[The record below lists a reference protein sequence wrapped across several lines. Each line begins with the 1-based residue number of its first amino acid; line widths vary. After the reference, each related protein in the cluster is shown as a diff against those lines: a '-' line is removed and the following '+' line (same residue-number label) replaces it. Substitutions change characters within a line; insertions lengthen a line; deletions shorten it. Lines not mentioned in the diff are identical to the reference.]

1 MHARGTLHLAS
12 PRVNPWLRSTSN
24 PATSLYA
31 HVTSTPL
38 PPTMSHIDPGVEDR
52 IKQSAENVEDDDDA
66 AQKERGDTRDA
77 VTARQPSRW
86 WFASTAC
93 PLLAGTFGPLAS
105 MFNICALVYHWRQ
118 YIPPGG
124 TQSTS
129 EQAGLTLPDPP
140 FLIGLNVASLVCALV
155 GNASLL
161 LNMAQRV
168 RFSIAQ
174 PITITG
180 FLLAGLLLVVDLVV
194 LGSTPNYAITRP
206 EAIPRDRHSL
216 TGAFYYGI
224 FAASIYII
232 IGGLMFLTVYGAH
245 TGHYRK
251 RFALTGP
258 QRTLMLQTMSFV
270 TYLLLG
276 ALVYS
281 HIEGWEYLNAVYWA
295 DVTLLTV
302 GLGEYSPSTALGQG
316 LLFPFAIGGILMI
329 GLVVG
334 SIRSL
339 VLDRGKEKLSLRIV
353 EKKRSKATRNV
364 DERKQTIR
372 ISPFAKADF
381 NTDPS
386 LSQAQRRREEFTAM
400 RRVQAAGER
409 ERRWFGLLTSG
420 AFALLLWFVGAA
432 VFQQTEYTQQWSY
445 LQSLYFSYTSLLTIG
460 YGDFH
465 PQSNSGKA
473 FFVIWSQLA
482 VPSLTIL
489 ISNMGDTIVKTFSEL
504 TVSIA
509 AVTVLPNEQGFRAG
523 FTTMTKRFFG
533 WAQNTVSD
541 ITMPGLFGDIPR
553 QPQSGEHPATF
564 DGLMRDR
571 LADRLS
577 AHVTRDA
584 RFRDGDSLGDD
595 IQFYHYVLAR
605 ECRVVQCDLSASPP
619 KKYSWEDWEYFLKL
633 IGNEESP
640 ICSLGKHTGVQ
651 VTNSMSDRSSS
662 NSPDDEKSRN
672 LQSASEHSDARTQV
686 TTADSPEKTEHSLS
700 HGGIGNHDSSVRSE
714 KDTSDHLPTGQHQH
728 HHHKTHH
735 SHTEDFL
742 RRWSWLSKDSPL
754 MSSKSEA
761 EWILDRLS
769 AALERE
775 LHRQQRGRRQQPPIG
790 LRDVRKATEKG
801 TNKNTH
807 DGAKKG
813 LGND

>member
-1 MHARGTLHLAS
+1 
-12 PRVNPWLRSTSN
+12 
-24 PATSLYA
+24 
-31 HVTSTPL
+31 
-38 PPTMSHIDPGVEDR
+38 
-52 IKQSAENVEDDDDA
+52 
-66 AQKERGDTRDA
+66 
-77 VTARQPSRW
+77 
-86 WFASTAC
+86 
-93 PLLAGTFGPLAS
+93 
-105 MFNICALVYHWRQ
+105 
-118 YIPPGG
+118 
-124 TQSTS
+124 
-129 EQAGLTLPDPP
+129 
-140 FLIGLNVASLVCALV
+140 VA
-155 GNASLL
+155 
-161 LNMAQRV
+161 
-168 RFSIAQ
+168 
-174 PITITG
+174 
-180 FLLAGLLLVVDLVV
+180 
-194 LGSTPNYAITRP
+194 
-206 EAIPRDRHSL
+206 
-216 TGAFYYGI
+216 
-224 FAASIYII
+224 
-232 IGGLMFLTVYGAH
+232 
-245 TGHYRK
+245 
-251 RFALTGP
+251 
-258 QRTLMLQTMSFV
+258 
-270 TYLLLG
+270 YLLLG

-302 GLGEYSPSTALGQG
+302 GLGEYSPSTSLGKG

-445 LQSLYFSYTSLLTIG
+445 LESLYFSYTSLLTIG

-489 ISNMGDTIVKTFSEL
+489 ISNMGDTIVKAFSDI

-509 AVTVLPNEQGFRAG
+509 AVTVLPGEQGFRAG
-523 FTTMTKRFFG
+523 FTTMVKRVLG
-533 WAQNTVSD
+533 WAQNTASD

-553 QPQSGEHPATF
+553 HPQSGEKPATF

-577 AHVTRDA
+577 THVTRDA
-584 RFRDGDSLGDD
+584 RAMDGDSLGDD
-595 IQFYHYVLAR
+595 LQFYHYVLAR
-605 ECRVVQCDLSASPP
+605 ECRAVQCDLNASPP
-619 KKYSWEDWEYFLKL
+619 KRYSWEDWEYFLKL
-633 IGNEESP
+633 IGNEENP
-640 ICSLGKHTGVQ
+640 ICCLGKHTGVH
-651 VTNSMSDRSSS
+651 VTTSRSDRSPSS
-662 NSPDDEKSRN
+662 SPDNDKTRN
-672 LQSASEHSDARTQV
+672 AQSANEHYGTGAKIVS
-686 TTADSPEKTEHSLS
+686 ADSTAQHGHSS
-700 HGGIGNHDSSVRSE
+700 SKGGATKNDSPLHSG
-714 KDTSDHLPTGQHQH
+714 KDTTDHLRTNRH

-742 RRWSWLSKDSPL
+742 RSWSWLSKDSPL

-790 LRDVRKATEKG
+790 LRDVHKRTEGGINKSTTEG
-801 TNKNTH
+801 TKQ
-807 DGAKKG
+807 AI
-813 LGND
+813 GND

>member
-1 MHARGTLHLAS
+1 
-12 PRVNPWLRSTSN
+12 
-24 PATSLYA
+24 
-31 HVTSTPL
+31 
-38 PPTMSHIDPGVEDR
+38 
-52 IKQSAENVEDDDDA
+52 
-66 AQKERGDTRDA
+66 
-77 VTARQPSRW
+77 
-86 WFASTAC
+86 
-93 PLLAGTFGPLAS
+93 
-105 MFNICALVYHWRQ
+105 
-118 YIPPGG
+118 
-124 TQSTS
+124 
-129 EQAGLTLPDPP
+129 LTLPDPP

-161 LNMAQRV
+161 LNMAQRL

-180 FLLAGLLLVVDLVV
+180 FLLAGILLIVDLVV
-194 LGSTPNYAITRP
+194 LGATPNYAITRP

-224 FAASIYII
+224 FAASIYVI

-245 TGHYRK
+245 TGRYRK

-302 GLGEYSPSTALGQG
+302 GLGDYSPSTPLGQG

-372 ISPFAKADF
+372 ISLFATADF

-409 ERRWFGLLTSG
+409 ERRWFALVTSG

-445 LQSLYFSYTSLLTIG
+445 LQSLYISYTSLLTIG
-460 YGDFH
+460 YGDPR

-489 ISNMGDTIVKTFSEL
+489 ISNMGDTIVKAFSDI

-509 AVTVLPNEQGFRAG
+509 AVTVLPDEQGFRAG

-541 ITMPGLFGDIPR
+541 IEMPGLFGDIPR
-553 QPQSGEHPATF
+553 HPQSGRKPATF

-577 AHVTRDA
+577 AHVTQDA
-584 RFRDGDSLGDD
+584 RVRDSDGDTLGDD

-633 IGNEESP
+633 IGNEENP
-640 ICSLGKHTGVQ
+640 ISSLGKHHGVRA
-651 VTNSMSDRSSS
+651 TTSKCDRSSS
-662 NSPDDEKSRN
+662 SSPDGGKTRN
-672 LQSASEHSDARTQV
+672 AQSASFPQ
-686 TTADSPEKTEHSLS
+686 
-700 HGGIGNHDSSVRSE
+700 GGVGDNDGAIRSE
-714 KDTSDHLPTGQHQH
+714 KDTSH
-728 HHHKTHH
+728 HSKSDRNHKSHH
-735 SHTEDFL
+735 SHTEEFL
-742 RRWSWLSKDSPL
+742 RNWSWLSKDSPL
-754 MSSKSEA
+754 MSRKSEA

-775 LHRQQRGRRQQPPIG
+775 LERQQRGRRQQPPIG
-790 LRDVRKATEKG
+790 LRDVRKKVERETNESTTDG
-801 TNKNTH
+801 TKQ
-807 DGAKKG
+807 D

>member
-1 MHARGTLHLAS
+1 M
-12 PRVNPWLRSTSN
+12 ST
-24 PATSLYA
+24 
-31 HVTSTPL
+31 
-38 PPTMSHIDPGVEDR
+38 IDPGVDDR
-52 IKQSAENVEDDDDA
+52 IKQSAEAVEDSDSA
-66 AQKERGDTRDA
+66 VQKERGDTRDA
-77 VTARQPSRW
+77 VAAKQPGRW

-124 TQSTS
+124 TKSTS

-140 FLIGLNVASLVCALV
+140 FLVGLNVASLVCALV

-161 LNMAQRV
+161 LNMAQRL

-180 FLLAGLLLVVDLVV
+180 FLLAGILLVVDLVV
-194 LGSTPNYAITRP
+194 LGSSPNYAITRP
-206 EAIPRDRHSL
+206 EAIPNDKHSL

-251 RFALTGP
+251 RFELTGP

-270 TYLLLG
+270 AYLLLG

-302 GLGEYSPSTALGQG
+302 GLGEYSPSTSLGKG

-364 DERKQTIR
+364 DERRQTIR

-409 ERRWFGLLTSG
+409 ERRWFGLMTSG

-432 VFQQTEYTQQWSY
+432 VFQQTEYIQQWSY
-445 LQSLYFSYTSLLTIG
+445 LDSLYFSYTSLLTIG

-489 ISNMGDTIVKTFSEL
+489 ISNMGDTIVKSFSDI

-509 AVTVLPNEQGFRAG
+509 AITVLPGEQGFRAG
-523 FTTMTKRFFG
+523 FTTMTKRLLS
-533 WAQNTVSD
+533 WARNTVSD

-553 QPQSGEHPATF
+553 QPQRGEHPSTF
-564 DGLMRDR
+564 DNLMRGR
-571 LADRLS
+571 LSDRLS

-584 RFRDGDSLGDD
+584 RVCDGDSDSLRDD

-605 ECRVVQCDLSASPP
+605 ECRVVQRDLNASPA
-619 KKYSWEDWEYFLKL
+619 KCYSWEDWEYFLKL

-640 ICSLGKHTGVQ
+640 IQPLGKHNAAKVKTSG
-651 VTNSMSDRSSS
+651 SGRSSS
-662 NSPDDEKSRN
+662 SSPDDIPTRN
-672 LQSASEHSDARTQV
+672 VQSSSEHIGAVAKEIAVDSTFQPERPLSD
-686 TTADSPEKTEHSLS
+686 
-700 HGGIGNHDSSVRSE
+700 GGIDNDRSE
-714 KDTSDHLPTGQHQH
+714 KDMSNHLRSDHG
-728 HHHKTHH
+728 HKTHR
-735 SHTEDFL
+735 SHTTDFL
-742 RRWSWLSKDSPL
+742 YNWSWLSRDSPL

-775 LHRQQRGRRQQPPIG
+775 LHRQQHGRRQQPPIG
-790 LRDVRKATEKG
+790 LRDICKA
-801 TNKNTH
+801 
-807 DGAKKG
+807 D
-813 LGND
+813 

>member
-1 MHARGTLHLAS
+1 MWLVHAVTLQFSNACIILGCAPPAS
-12 PRVNPWLRSTSN
+12 TYTHIS
-24 PATSLYA
+24 
-31 HVTSTPL
+31 PL
-38 PPTMSHIDPGVEDR
+38 TFTMSTIDPGVEER
-52 IKQSAENVEDDDDA
+52 IKQSADDVEDNDNG
-66 AQKERGDTRDA
+66 AQKERGDKKDA
-77 VTARQPSRW
+77 EDAKQPSRW

-93 PLLAGTFGPLAS
+93 PLIAGTFGPIAS
-105 MFNICALVYHWRQ
+105 GFNICALVYHWRQ

-124 TQSTS
+124 NQSTS

-161 LNMAQRV
+161 LNMAQRL
-168 RFSIAQ
+168 RFAIAQ
-174 PITITG
+174 PITIVG
-180 FLLAGLLLVVDLVV
+180 FLLAGILLVVDLAV
-194 LGSTPNYAITRP
+194 LGGTPHYAITRP
-206 EAIPRDRHSL
+206 EAIPNERHSL

-224 FAASIYII
+224 FAAAIYII
-232 IGGLMFLTVYGAH
+232 IGGLMFMTVYGAH
-245 TGHYRK
+245 TGHYPK
-251 RFALTGP
+251 RFELTGP

-302 GLGEYSPSTALGQG
+302 GLGDYSPSTPLGQG

-334 SIRSL
+334 SIRTL

-353 EKKRSKATRNV
+353 EKKRSKATHNV
-364 DERKQTIR
+364 NERRQTIR

-400 RRVQAAGER
+400 RKVQTASER
-409 ERRWFGLLTSG
+409 ERRWFGLITSG
-420 AFALLLWFVGAA
+420 AFALLLWFAGAA

-445 LQSLYFSYTSLLTIG
+445 FESLYFSYTSLLTIG
-460 YGDFH
+460 YGSPH
-465 PQSNSGKA
+465 PDSNSGKA

-489 ISNMGDTIVKTFSEL
+489 ISNMGDTIVKTFSDI

-509 AVTVLPNEQGFRAG
+509 AVTVLPGEQGFRAG
-523 FTTMTKRFFG
+523 FAAISRRFFS

-541 ITMPGLFGDIPR
+541 ITPPGLFGDVPR
-553 QPQSGEHPATF
+553 QPQEKNHQANF
-564 DGLMRDR
+564 ENLMRGR
-571 LADRLS
+571 LAHRL
-577 AHVTRDA
+577 AVHTTRDA
-584 RFRDGDSLGDD
+584 RIGDGDSLADD
-595 IQFYHYVLAR
+595 LQFYHYVLAR
-605 ECRVVQCDLSASPP
+605 ECRVVQRDLSGSPD

-633 IGNEESP
+633 IGSEESP
-640 ICSLGKHTGVQ
+640 IRSLGKHTAKEATTSTGK
-651 VTNSMSDRSSS
+651 DSSAT
-662 NSPDDEKSRN
+662 SPDDDASHVT
-672 LQSASEHSDARTQV
+672 QSASENNGAQTEV
-686 TTADSPEKTEHSLS
+686 LTADSAPYS
-700 HGGIGNHDSSVRSE
+700 HGGIDNKNSSARSE
-714 KDTSDHLPTGQHQH
+714 KDAGDHKRSR

-735 SHTEDFL
+735 SHTQDFL
-742 RRWSWLSKDSPL
+742 RSWSWLSRDSPL

-775 LHRQQRGRRQQPPIG
+775 LYRQQSGRREQPPIG
-790 LRDVRKATEKG
+790 LRDVRKHLEGG
-801 TNKNTH
+801 TSEDTA
-807 DGAKKG
+807 DDAKQG

>member
-1 MHARGTLHLAS
+1 M
-12 PRVNPWLRSTSN
+12 ST
-24 PATSLYA
+24 
-31 HVTSTPL
+31 
-38 PPTMSHIDPGVEDR
+38 IDPGVEDR
-52 IKQSAENVEDDDDA
+52 IKQSADDVEDNDGG
-66 AQKERGDTRDA
+66 AQKERGDTGDA
-77 VTARQPSRW
+77 VAAKQPSRW

-93 PLLAGTFGPLAS
+93 PLLAGTFGPIAS
-105 MFNICALVYHWRQ
+105 GFNICALVYHWRQ

-124 TQSTS
+124 NQSTS

-168 RFSIAQ
+168 RFSVAQ
-174 PITITG
+174 PITIAG
-180 FLLAGLLLVVDLVV
+180 FLLAGILLVVDLAV
-194 LGSTPNYAITRP
+194 LGGTPNYAITRP
-206 EAIPRDRHSL
+206 EAIPHDRHSL

-224 FAASIYII
+224 FAAAIYII
-232 IGGLMFLTVYGAH
+232 IGGLMFMTVYGAQ

-251 RFALTGP
+251 RFELTGP

-302 GLGEYSPSTALGQG
+302 GLGEYSPSTSLGKG

-353 EKKRSKATRNV
+353 EKKRSKATHNV
-364 DERKQTIR
+364 DERRQTIR

-445 LQSLYFSYTSLLTIG
+445 LESLYFSYTSLLTIG

-489 ISNMGDTIVKTFSEL
+489 ISNMGDTIVKAFSDI

-509 AVTVLPNEQGFRAG
+509 AVTVLPGEQGFRAG
-523 FTTMTKRFFG
+523 FATMTRRFFG

-541 ITMPGLFGDIPR
+541 ITLPGLFGDVPR
-553 QPQSGEHPATF
+553 QPHNRDHPATF
-564 DGLMRDR
+564 ENLMRGR
-571 LADRLS
+571 LADRL
-577 AHVTRDA
+577 AVHATRDV
-584 RFRDGDSLGDD
+584 RIEDGDSLGDD

-605 ECRVVQCDLSASPP
+605 ECRVVQRDLSASPA
-619 KKYSWEDWEYFLKL
+619 KSYSWEDWEYFLKL
-633 IGNEESP
+633 IGNEENP
-640 ICSLGKHTGVQ
+640 ICCLGNHTGKRATTPV
-651 VTNSMSDRSSS
+651 NEDSSS
-662 NSPDDEKSRN
+662 NSLDDVSTPRVRSAGGNNGVHAKSTAGSATQPGHALPHGETDEKDS
-672 LQSASEHSDARTQV
+672 
-686 TTADSPEKTEHSLS
+686 TTHQ
-700 HGGIGNHDSSVRSE
+700 E
-714 KDTSDHLPTGQHQH
+714 KDTLKHLRSD

-742 RRWSWLSKDSPL
+742 RSWSWLSKDSPL
-754 MSSKSEA
+754 MSSGSEA

-775 LHRQQRGRRQQPPIG
+775 LYRQRNGRQQQPPIG
-790 LRDVRKATEKG
+790 LRDLHKKMEGGTSKG
-801 TNKNTH
+801 IT
-807 DGAKKG
+807 DDAKQG
-813 LGND
+813 S

>member
-1 MHARGTLHLAS
+1 M
-12 PRVNPWLRSTSN
+12 ST
-24 PATSLYA
+24 
-31 HVTSTPL
+31 
-38 PPTMSHIDPGVEDR
+38 IDPGVEDR
-52 IKQSAENVEDDDDA
+52 IKQSAENVEDDDDG

-77 VTARQPSRW
+77 VAARQPSRW

-180 FLLAGLLLVVDLVV
+180 FLLAGILLIVDLVV

-206 EAIPRDRHSL
+206 EAIPHDRHSL

-224 FAASIYII
+224 FAASIYIV

-302 GLGEYSPSTALGQG
+302 GLGEYSPSTSLGKG

-381 NTDPS
+381 NTDPL

-445 LQSLYFSYTSLLTIG
+445 LESLYFAYTSLLTIG

-489 ISNMGDTIVKTFSEL
+489 ISNMGDTIVKAFSDI

-523 FTTMTKRFFG
+523 FTTMMKRVLG
-533 WAQNTVSD
+533 WAQNTASD

-553 QPQSGEHPATF
+553 HPQSEEKPATF

-577 AHVTRDA
+577 THVTRDA
-584 RFRDGDSLGDD
+584 RVMDGDSLGDD
-595 IQFYHYVLAR
+595 LQFYHYVLAR
-605 ECRVVQCDLSASPP
+605 ECRAVQCDLNASPP
-619 KKYSWEDWEYFLKL
+619 KRYSWEDWEYFLKL
-633 IGNEESP
+633 IGNEENP
-640 ICSLGKHTGVQ
+640 ICCLGKHTGAQ
-651 VTNSMSDRSSS
+651 VTPSKSDRSPSS
-662 NSPDDEKSRN
+662 SPDADTTRN
-672 LQSASEHSDARTQV
+672 AQSTNEHHGTGAKEVS
-686 TTADSPEKTEHSLS
+686 ADSTVQSGHSRSQEEVAYKNSSLPPEKKTS
-700 HGGIGNHDSSVRSE
+700 HHAQTNKHHNH
-714 KDTSDHLPTGQHQH
+714 KA
-728 HHHKTHH
+728 HH

-742 RRWSWLSKDSPL
+742 RSWSWLSKDSPL

-790 LRDVRKATEKG
+790 LRDVRKKLEGG
-801 TNKNTH
+801 TNKSAA
-807 DGAKKG
+807 DDAKQG
-813 LGND
+813 PGND

>member
-1 MHARGTLHLAS
+1 M
-12 PRVNPWLRSTSN
+12 ST
-24 PATSLYA
+24 
-31 HVTSTPL
+31 
-38 PPTMSHIDPGVEDR
+38 IDPGVEER
-52 IKQSAENVEDDDDA
+52 IKQSADDVEENGGQEE
-66 AQKERGDTRDA
+66 QGDTKDA
-77 VTARQPSRW
+77 VNAKQPSRW

-93 PLLAGTFGPLAS
+93 PLLAGTFGPIAS
-105 MFNICALVYHWRQ
+105 GFNICALVFEWRQ

-124 TQSTS
+124 TESTS
-129 EQAGLTLPDPP
+129 EQTGQTLPDPP
-140 FLIGLNVASLVCALV
+140 FLIGLNVASLLCALV

-174 PITITG
+174 PITIAG
-180 FLLAGLLLVVDLVV
+180 FLSAGILLIVDLAV
-194 LGSTPNYAITRP
+194 LSALPNHGITRP
-206 EAIPRDRHSL
+206 EAIPHNRHAF
-216 TGAFYYGI
+216 TGAFYYAI
-224 FAASIYII
+224 FSASIYII
-232 IGGLMFLTVYGAH
+232 IGGLMFMTVYGAN

-251 RFALTGP
+251 RFELTGP

-302 GLGEYSPSTALGQG
+302 GLGEYSPSTALGKG

-339 VLDRGKEKLSLRIV
+339 VLDRGKEKLSMRIV
-353 EKKRSKATRNV
+353 EKKRSKATHNV

-400 RRVQAAGER
+400 RKVQDAGER

-445 LQSLYFSYTSLLTIG
+445 LQSLYFAYTSLLTIG

-489 ISNMGDTIVKTFSEL
+489 ISNMGDTIVKTFSDI
-504 TVSIA
+504 TVSIGA
-509 AVTVLPNEQGFRAG
+509 ITVLPEEQGFRAG
-523 FTTMTKRFFG
+523 FAALAKRSLG

-553 QPQSGEHPATF
+553 QPQNKEHPATF
-564 DGLMRDR
+564 DNLMRGR
-571 LADRLS
+571 LADRL
-577 AHVTRDA
+577 AVHVSRDA
-584 RFRDGDSLGDD
+584 GTDDDDSLTSD
-595 IQFYHYVLAR
+595 IKFYHYVLAR
-605 ECRVVQCDLSASPP
+605 ECRVVQRDLSASPA
-619 KKYSWEDWEYFLKL
+619 KRYSWEDWEYFLKL
-633 IGNEESP
+633 IGSEENPISYVKKQPSNKMASPSDSDSAQSSTADTTSCNVLPANEKDGIQVDGITIISDAQ
-640 ICSLGKHTGVQ
+640 GKHAQSHGENTGK
-651 VTNSMSDRSSS
+651 
-662 NSPDDEKSRN
+662 NSPT
-672 LQSASEHSDARTQV
+672 HSDAYRLHHIR
-686 TTADSPEKTEHSLS
+686 K
-700 HGGIGNHDSSVRSE
+700 NHRHE
-714 KDTSDHLPTGQHQH
+714 A
-728 HHHKTHH
+728 HH
-735 SHTEDFL
+735 SHVGDFL
-742 RRWSWLSKDSPL
+742 RSWSWLSRDSPL
-754 MSSKSEA
+754 LSSGSEA

-775 LHRQQRGRRQQPPIG
+775 LDTQRRGHRRQPPIR
-790 LRDVRKATEKG
+790 LRDVRKKKKDESSEDAV
-801 TNKNTH
+801 
-807 DGAKKG
+807 DAKQDF
-813 LGND
+813 GND

>member
-1 MHARGTLHLAS
+1 MHAGVPCIAWFGLAGHGS
-12 PRVNPWLRSTSN
+12 PPPPSMST
-24 PATSLYA
+24 
-31 HVTSTPL
+31 
-38 PPTMSHIDPGVEDR
+38 IDPGVEER
-52 IKQSAENVEDDDDA
+52 IKKSADDVEDNGE
-66 AQKERGDTRDA
+66 QKEHGDTRDA
-77 VTARQPSRW
+77 VNAKQPSRW

-93 PLLAGTFGPLAS
+93 PLLAGTFGPIAS
-105 MFNICALVYHWRQ
+105 GFNICALVYQWRQ

-124 TQSTS
+124 NESTS
-129 EQAGLTLPDPP
+129 EQSGMTLPDPP

-168 RFSIAQ
+168 RFSVAQ

-180 FLLAGLLLVVDLVV
+180 FLLGGVLLIVDLAV
-194 LGSTPNYAITRP
+194 LSGSPNYAITRP
-206 EAIPRDRHSL
+206 EAIPHDRHAF
-216 TGAFYYGI
+216 TGAFYYAI
-224 FAASIYII
+224 FAAAIYII
-232 IGGLMFLTVYGAH
+232 IGGLMFMTVYGAN

-251 RFALTGP
+251 RFELTGP

-302 GLGEYSPSTALGQG
+302 GLGEYSPSTALGKG

-339 VLDRGKEKLSLRIV
+339 VLDRGKEKLSMRIV
-353 EKKRSKATRNV
+353 EKKRSKATHNV

-400 RRVQAAGER
+400 RRVQDAGER
-409 ERRWFGLLTSG
+409 ERRWFGLSTSG
-420 AFALLLWFVGAA
+420 GFALLLWFVGAA

-445 LQSLYFSYTSLLTIG
+445 LQALYFAYTSLLTIG

-473 FFVIWSQLA
+473 FFVIWSLLA

-489 ISNMGDTIVKTFSEL
+489 ISNMGDTIVKTFSDL

-509 AVTVLPNEQGFRAG
+509 AVTVLPDEQGFRSG
-523 FTTMTKRFFG
+523 FVTLAKRLLNLT
-533 WAQNTVSD
+533 QNTISD

-553 QPQSGEHPATF
+553 QSHSKEHPATF
-564 DGLMRDR
+564 DDLMQGR
-571 LADRLS
+571 LAKRL
-577 AHVTRDA
+577 ANHVSRNA
-584 RFRDGDSLGDD
+584 EANDD
-595 IQFYHYVLAR
+595 DDLTTDIKFYHYVLAR
-605 ECRVVQCDLSASPP
+605 ECRVVQRDLSASPA
-619 KKYSWEDWEYFLKL
+619 KRYSWEEWEYFLKL
-633 IGNEESP
+633 IGNEENPIRFRRKQAGNQVPSP
-640 ICSLGKHTGVQ
+640 SDTESAQSLMDDAAPHDIQ
-651 VTNSMSDRSSS
+651 STNGNKDAETDVITSV
-662 NSPDDEKSRN
+662 
-672 LQSASEHSDARTQV
+672 SDAQPGH
-686 TTADSPEKTEHSLS
+686 AY
-700 HGGIGNHDSSVRSE
+700 SE
-714 KDTSDHLPTGQHQH
+714 KPQVKHSRKDHRHETR
-728 HHHKTHH
+728 H
-735 SHTEDFL
+735 SHTDDFL
-742 RRWSWLSKDSPL
+742 CNWSWLSKDSPL

-775 LHRQQRGRRQQPPIG
+775 LERQQTGHRRPPPIG
-790 LRDVRKATEKG
+790 LRDVRKGIKDEASERTVEDTEQG
-801 TNKNTH
+801 S
-807 DGAKKG
+807 
-813 LGND
+813 GND

>member
-1 MHARGTLHLAS
+1 MYLLSSCWSEYILARSKLSSQVTLRPPDFGADAGRHPSIYVNRRSKVGRL
-12 PRVNPWLRSTSN
+12 PRPTRMST
-24 PATSLYA
+24 
-31 HVTSTPL
+31 
-38 PPTMSHIDPGVEDR
+38 IDPGVEER
-52 IKQSAENVEDDDDA
+52 IKETAEDVEGNKD
-66 AQKERGDTRDA
+66 QKERGDNINA
-77 VTARQPSRW
+77 VNAEQPSRW

-93 PLLAGTFGPLAS
+93 PLLAGTFGPIAS
-105 MFNICALVYHWRQ
+105 GFNICALVYPWRQ

-124 TQSTS
+124 NESTS
-129 EQAGLTLPDPP
+129 EQTGQTLPDPP
-140 FLIGLNVASLVCALV
+140 FLIALNVASLVCALI

-174 PITITG
+174 PITIAG
-180 FLLAGLLLVVDLVV
+180 FILAGVLLVVDLAV
-194 LGSTPNYAITRP
+194 LSGSPHDAVTRP
-206 EAIPRDRHSL
+206 EAIPHDRHAF

-224 FAASIYII
+224 FAASIYIV
-232 IGGLMFLTVYGAH
+232 IGGLMFMTVYGAN

-302 GLGEYSPSTALGQG
+302 GLGEYSPSTALGKG

-339 VLDRGKEKLSLRIV
+339 VLDRGKEKLSMRIV

-364 DERKQTIR
+364 DERRQTIR

-409 ERRWFGLLTSG
+409 ERRWFGLMTSA

-432 VFQQTEYTQQWSY
+432 VFQETEFTQQWSY
-445 LQSLYFSYTSLLTIG
+445 LQALYFSYTSLLTIG

-473 FFVIWSQLA
+473 FFVIWSLLA

-489 ISNMGDTIVKTFSEL
+489 ISNMGDTIVKTFSEI
-504 TVSIA
+504 TVSIG
-509 AVTVLPNEQGFRAG
+509 AVTVLPEEQGFRAG
-523 FTTMTKRFFG
+523 LTTMMKHTLN
-533 WAQNTVSD
+533 WTQNTVSN
-541 ITMPGLFGDIPR
+541 ITIPGLFGDIPR
-553 QPQSGEHPATF
+553 QSQSKEHPATF
-564 DGLMRDR
+564 DNLMRGQLAER
-571 LADRLS
+571 LAV
-577 AHVTRDA
+577 HVSQDTGTSD
-584 RFRDGDSLGDD
+584 DDSLSNDVR
-595 IQFYHYVLAR
+595 FYHYVLAR
-605 ECRVVQCDLSASPP
+605 ECRVVQRDLDASPA
-619 KKYSWEDWEYFLKL
+619 KSYSWEDWEYFLKL
-633 IGNEESP
+633 IGNEGNP
-640 ICSLGKHTGVQ
+640 IHFLGRQPANRV
-651 VTNSMSDRSSS
+651 SSS
-662 NSPDDEKSRN
+662 SESDGAQCFSHNYPSHNVEARRNNDDKKDGIAAVPGEDSSTHFEEDQGGHLPEDHQRKAHRS
-672 LQSASEHSDARTQV
+672 HSD
-686 TTADSPEKTEHSLS
+686 
-700 HGGIGNHDSSVRSE
+700 
-714 KDTSDHLPTGQHQH
+714 
-728 HHHKTHH
+728 
-735 SHTEDFL
+735 DFL
-742 RRWSWLSKDSPL
+742 RNWSWLSKESPL

-769 AALERE
+769 ATLERE
-775 LHRQQRGRRQQPPIG
+775 LDRQKDGHRRQPPIG
-790 LRDVRKATEKG
+790 LRDVRNKG
-801 TNKNTH
+801 SHENSERTVDDVK
-807 DGAKKG
+807 
-813 LGND
+813 

>member
-1 MHARGTLHLAS
+1 MLSG
-12 PRVNPWLRSTSN
+12 
-24 PATSLYA
+24 
-31 HVTSTPL
+31 
-38 PPTMSHIDPGVEDR
+38 
-52 IKQSAENVEDDDDA
+52 K
-66 AQKERGDTRDA
+66 
-77 VTARQPSRW
+77 
-86 WFASTAC
+86 
-93 PLLAGTFGPLAS
+93 
-105 MFNICALVYHWRQ
+105 
-118 YIPPGG
+118 
-124 TQSTS
+124 
-129 EQAGLTLPDPP
+129 
-140 FLIGLNVASLVCALV
+140 
-155 GNASLL
+155 
-161 LNMAQRV
+161 
-168 RFSIAQ
+168 
-174 PITITG
+174 
-180 FLLAGLLLVVDLVV
+180 
-194 LGSTPNYAITRP
+194 PNYAITRP
-206 EAIPRDRHSL
+206 EAIPHDRHSL

-232 IGGLMFLTVYGAH
+232 ISGLMFMTVYGAH

-251 RFALTGP
+251 RFELTGP

-302 GLGEYSPSTALGQG
+302 GLGEYSPSTSLGKG

-353 EKKRSKATRNV
+353 EKKRSKATHNV

-400 RRVQAAGER
+400 RRVQSAGER
-409 ERRWFGLLTSG
+409 ERRWFGLMTSG

-445 LQSLYFSYTSLLTIG
+445 LDSLYFSYTSLLTIG
-460 YGDFH
+460 YGDLH

-489 ISNMGDTIVKTFSEL
+489 ISNMGDTIVKTFSDL

-509 AVTVLPNEQGFRAG
+509 AVTVLPGEQGFRAG
-523 FTTMTKRFFG
+523 FTTMTKRLLG
-533 WAQNTVSD
+533 WTQNTVSD
-541 ITMPGLFGDIPR
+541 ITMPGIFGDIPR
-553 QPQSGEHPATF
+553 RQHAQEHPATF
-564 DGLMRDR
+564 DSLIRGR

-577 AHVTRDA
+577 VHATQNSRTE
-584 RFRDGDSLGDD
+584 DGDSLGDD
-595 IQFYHYVLAR
+595 IKFYHYVLAR
-605 ECRVVQCDLSASPP
+605 ECRAVQRDLSASPA
-619 KKYSWEDWEYFLKL
+619 KAYSWEDWEYFLKL
-633 IGNEESP
+633 MGNEENP
-640 ICSLGKHTGVQ
+640 ICCLGKHPA
-651 VTNSMSDRSSS
+651 SM
-662 NSPDDEKSRN
+662 NNK
-672 LQSASEHSDARTQV
+672 TQTDV
-686 TTADSPEKTEHSLS
+686 IAADSSAQSGHARS
-700 HGGIGNHDSSVRSE
+700 HEGTDSNDSTPRPE
-714 KDTSDHLPTGQHQH
+714 KDTSDHSHSDH
-728 HHHKTHH
+728 HHSKHH
-735 SHTEDFL
+735 SHTDDFL

-769 AALERE
+769 GALERE
-775 LHRQQRGRRQQPPIG
+775 LERQQRGRRQQPPIG
-790 LRDVRKATEKG
+790 LRDVRNEPEDRTSKG
-801 TNKNTH
+801 TA
-807 DGAKKG
+807 DDAKQG
-813 LGND
+813 LGKD

>member
-1 MHARGTLHLAS
+1 M
-12 PRVNPWLRSTSN
+12 ST
-24 PATSLYA
+24 
-31 HVTSTPL
+31 
-38 PPTMSHIDPGVEDR
+38 IDPGVEER
-52 IKQSAENVEDDDDA
+52 IKKSADDVEDNGE
-66 AQKERGDTRDA
+66 QKEPGDTTDA
-77 VTARQPSRW
+77 VNAKQPSKW

-93 PLLAGTFGPLAS
+93 PLLAGTFGPIAS
-105 MFNICALVYHWRQ
+105 GFNICALVFHWRQ

-124 TQSTS
+124 TESTS
-129 EQAGLTLPDPP
+129 EQNGQTLPDPP

-168 RFSIAQ
+168 RFSVAQ

-180 FLLAGLLLVVDLVV
+180 FLLAGVLLIVDLAV
-194 LGSTPNYAITRP
+194 LSGSPNYAITRP
-206 EAIPRDRHSL
+206 EAIPHNRHAF

-224 FAASIYII
+224 FAAAIYII
-232 IGGLMFLTVYGAH
+232 IGGLMFMTVYGAN

-251 RFALTGP
+251 RFELTGP

-302 GLGEYSPSTALGQG
+302 GLGEYSPSTSLGKG

-339 VLDRGKEKLSLRIV
+339 VLDRGKEKLSMRIV
-353 EKKRSKATRNV
+353 EKKRSKATHNV

-400 RRVQAAGER
+400 RRVQDAGER

-445 LQSLYFSYTSLLTIG
+445 LEALYFSYTSLLTIG
-460 YGDFH
+460 YGDYH

-489 ISNMGDTIVKTFSEL
+489 ISNMGDTIVKTFSDI
-504 TVSIA
+504 TVSVA
-509 AVTVLPNEQGFRAG
+509 AITVLPGEQGFRSG
-523 FTTMTKRFFG
+523 FKTLAKRLLNLT
-533 WAQNTVSD
+533 QNTFSD

-553 QPQSGEHPATF
+553 QSQSKEHPATF
-564 DGLMRDR
+564 DNLMRGR
-571 LADRLS
+571 LAKRL
-577 AHVTRDA
+577 AFHIRRDA
-584 RFRDGDSLGDD
+584 GTTDDDGLSSD
-595 IQFYHYVLAR
+595 IKFYHYVLAR
-605 ECRVVQCDLSASPP
+605 ESRVVQRDLSASPP
-619 KKYSWEDWEYFLKL
+619 KRYSWEDWEYFLKL
-633 IGNEESP
+633 IGNEENPISFVGKKPANVVPSP
-640 ICSLGKHTGVQ
+640 SDTDSAQSSL
-651 VTNSMSDRSSS
+651 
-662 NSPDDEKSRN
+662 DDTPSRN
-672 LQSASEHSDARTQV
+672 GQ
-686 TTADSPEKTEHSLS
+686 TANMKNGTETD
-700 HGGIGNHDSSVRSE
+700 IIASVRSAQTGQANSPGENADKYHSTESE
-714 KDTSDHLPTGQHQH
+714 KDQAKHLRKDH
-728 HHHKTHH
+728 HHVTHH
-735 SHTEDFL
+735 SRADDFL
-742 RRWSWLSKDSPL
+742 RSWSWLSKDSPL

-775 LHRQQRGRRQQPPIG
+775 LDRQRNGHQQQPPIG
-790 LRDVRKATEKG
+790 LRDVRKKG
-801 TNKNTH
+801 SE
-807 DGAKKG
+807 
-813 LGND
+813 